1 MPASVDFPAGVDL
14 WVPRE
19 RASPSTFRTAHNWQ
33 VIGRLRDG
41 VTLAQA
47 RRETSA
53 IAKSLKQLYGD
64 ETWMFDAHL
73 VPLRE
78 QIVGDVR
85 PALMLLLAASGC
97 LLLIGCANVVNLL
110 VARMATRQGELAL
123 RLALG
128 AGRGRLVRQF
138 LTEAPVEERIA
149 ACAGN

>member
-1 MPASVDFPAGVDL
+1 MFEFLPLHFENPATASEPEPSEIVGHDL
-14 WVPRE
+14 
-19 RASPSTFRTAHNWQ
+19 
-33 VIGRLRDG
+33 IGRLRDG

-123 RLALG
+123 LQLLQCLLCTLG
-128 AGRGRLVRQF
+128 VC
-138 LTEAPVEERIA
+138 P
-149 ACAGN
+149 